1 MMIEQFLGDTP
12 FAKFVEEYYLKLPFA
27 RSSGCTQV
35 QELGTWTVI
44 ERLLGHAEVDAIAGR
59 AGARWPGDK
68 IVPENA
74 RQIVAEGYTI
84 GIRHVQR
91 HDSALAALAA
101 EFEAAFGGGIDI
113 HLYCTPA
120 GAPGFGWHYDA
131 EEVFILQTAGS
142 KQWRLRKNTVHP
154 WPLIEAIP
162 SDQCYER
169 EIMPMMQCN
178 LLPGDWLYIPGGYW
192 HSTQAGEESI
202 SLSVGVR
209 APTALDVYDYL
220 RTELLDSLRWRQRL
234 PLVSTSSSV
243 VSDESATHLHELC
256 VALSNDLA
264 RQLAA
269 PDFLHRFLKTR
280 KQRP

>member
-1 MMIEQFLGDTP
+1 MMIEQLLGDTP

-27 RSSGCTQV
+27 RSSGCTQA
-35 QELGTWTVI
+35 QELGNWDAI
-44 ERLLGHAEVDAIAGR
+44 DRLLAHHEIDAIAGR
-59 AGARWPGDK
+59 AGERWPGER

-74 RQIVAEGYTI
+74 RQIVHEGYTL
-84 GIRHVQR
+84 GIRHAQR
-91 HDSALAALAA
+91 HDSALASLAA
-101 EFEAAFGGGIDI
+101 EFEAAFGGKVDI

-120 GAPGFGWHYDA
+120 GEPGFGWHYDA

-162 SDQCYER
+162 SDQRYDR
-169 EIMPMMQCN
+169 EIMPVMQCN

-202 SLSVGVR
+202 SLSVGVQ

-234 PLVSTSSSV
+234 PLVGSVQGESGDMASSQ
-243 VSDESATHLHELC
+243 LQELC
-256 VALSNDLA
+256 VALGNDLL
-264 RQLAA
+264 RQLTA
-269 PDFLHRFLKTR
+269 PNFLQRFLETR
-280 KQRP
+280 RRP